1 MRECIAYYNDIRNR
15 NAPRAQTSAG
25 LSLSSVMQSNTTWK
39 SVHHLPTHGY
49 QLFLV
54 SSPTYCGVSCKS
66 VHTFY
71 AMLLIDKNHNHPWK
85 IENKSDILL
94 TDTNSCIVAFHPI
107 PPIYFYV
114 SDPSIHPPSKY
125 HYANCLNYGYK
136 FKIHF
141 QDDSS
146 WCVTPCDTWSWH
158 WLSSWTLLPK
168 DSWPYRGRCRQCL
181 QVGHVTTSKPNTY
194 I

>member
-1 MRECIAYYNDIRNR
+1 
-15 NAPRAQTSAG
+15 
-25 LSLSSVMQSNTTWK
+25 MQSNTTWK

-54 SSPTYCGVSCKS
+54 SSPTYCGVSCTSKS

-71 AMLLIDKNHNHPWK
+71 AILLINKNHNHPWK
-85 IENKSDILL
+85 IEKSYILL
-94 TDTNSCIVAFHPI
+94 TDTNYCIVAFHPI

-125 HYANCLNYGYK
+125 HYASCLNYGYK

-141 QDDSS
+141 QDDSNR
-146 WCVTPCDTWSWH
+146 CVTPYDTWSWH

-168 DSWPYRGRCRQCL
+168 DSWTYRGRCRQCL

-194 I
+194 IVALIESVSQTL

>member
-1 MRECIAYYNDIRNR
+1 
-15 NAPRAQTSAG
+15 
-25 LSLSSVMQSNTTWK
+25 MQSNTTWK

-94 TDTNSCIVAFHPI
+94 TDTNSCIVTFHPI

-146 WCVTPCDTWSWH
+146 WCVTPATPEAGTGCQAGHYCQRIAGHTGADVVSV
-158 WLSSWTLLPK
+158 
-168 DSWPYRGRCRQCL
+168 CR
-181 QVGHVTTSKPNTY
+181 
-194 I
+194 

>member
-1 MRECIAYYNDIRNR
+1 
-15 NAPRAQTSAG
+15 
-25 LSLSSVMQSNTTWK
+25 MQSNTTWK

-66 VHTFY
+66 VHTVY

-94 TDTNSCIVAFHPI
+94 TDTNSCIVTFHPI

-168 DSWPYRGRCRQCL
+168 DSWTYRGRCRQCL

>member
-1 MRECIAYYNDIRNR
+1 
-15 NAPRAQTSAG
+15 
-25 LSLSSVMQSNTTWK
+25 MQSNTTWK

-85 IENKSDILL
+85 IENKYDILL
-94 TDTNSCIVAFHPI
+94 TDTNSCIVTFHPI

-168 DSWPYRGRCRQCL
+168 DSWTYRGRCQCL

>member
-1 MRECIAYYNDIRNR
+1 
-15 NAPRAQTSAG
+15 
-25 LSLSSVMQSNTTWK
+25 MQSNTSWK
-39 SVHHLPTHGY
+39 SVLHLPTHGY

-85 IENKSDILL
+85 IEKSSIYRHKFLHCRFSSHP
-94 TDTNSCIVAFHPI
+94 TNQFWRKWSLH
-107 PPIYFYV
+107 
-114 SDPSIHPPSKY
+114 PSIHPPSKY
-125 HYANCLNYGYK
+125 HYASCLNYGYM

-146 WCVTPCDTWSWH
+146 CCVTPCDTWSWH

-168 DSWPYRGRCRQCL
+168 DSWTYRGRCRQCL
-181 QVGHVTTSKPNTY
+181 QVGHVTKSKRKVNR
-194 I
+194 IHI